1 MIYWITL
8 PIIGLALLVIIVTIA
23 RHWKEIRLL
32 NPDSIKEEQQRQK
45 RERIIEQRFERV
57 RSDTLTPLKRVFKTI
72 FLKGKKAFHA
82 TYIRLIQLDRFY
94 KQAKAPFAHMAP
106 SLKDRIR
113 TLLDEARAL
122 ARDLKWADAER
133 RFLEV
138 LTLDDRNVDA
148 YKGLAAIYVKQKLY
162 PQAIETYQFLVKIKK
177 ADASCFEG
185 LGDIASAQDDASKA
199 EGYYQ
204 KAAELQPRVAHQHA
218 VLAHFYLAHA
228 QPQKAWQSAKR
239 ANELEPKSAKFL
251 ELSLEAALQVG
262 ERDEARRRYDALR
275 LQSEDRQ
282 KLQTFKERID
292 NAA

>member
-8 PIIGLALLVIIVTIA
+8 PIAGLALLVIIVTIA

-57 RSDTLTPLKRVFKTI
+57 RSDAFTPLKRVFQTI

-82 TYIRLIQLDRFY
+82 AYIRLIQLDRFY

-133 RFLEV
+133 RFLEI
-138 LTLDDRNVDA
+138 LTLDDRNIDA

-185 LGDIASAQDDASKA
+185 LGDIAVAQDDPKA

-204 KAAELQPRVAHQHA
+204 KAIELQPRVAHQHA
-218 VLAHFYLAHA
+218 VLAHFYLSHA
-228 QPQKAWQSAKR
+228 QPLKAWPVAKR
-239 ANELEPKSAKFL
+239 ASELESKSAKFL
-251 ELSLEAALQVG
+251 ELSLEAAIQAG
-262 ERDEARRRYDALR
+262 EREEARRRYDALR

-282 KLQTFKERID
+282 KLQTFKDRID
-292 NAA
+292 NTT

>member
-8 PIIGLALLVIIVTIA
+8 PIAGLALLVIIVTIA

-57 RSDTLTPLKRVFKTI
+57 RSDALTPLKRVFQTI

-82 TYIRLIQLDRFY
+82 AYIRLIQLDRFY

-204 KAAELQPRVAHQHA
+204 KAIELQPRVAHQHA

-228 QPQKAWQSAKR
+228 QPQKAWLSAKR

-251 ELSLEAALQVG
+251 ELSLEAALQAG

-282 KLQTFKERID
+282 KLQTFKDRID
-292 NAA
+292 NAV